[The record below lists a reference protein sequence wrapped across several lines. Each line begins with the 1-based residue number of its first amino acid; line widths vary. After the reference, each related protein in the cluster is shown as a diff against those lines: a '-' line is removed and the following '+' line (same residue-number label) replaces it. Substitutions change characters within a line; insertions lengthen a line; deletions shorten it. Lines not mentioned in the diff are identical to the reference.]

1 MNFLN
6 PFMLGGLAA
15 LSIPVVI
22 HFMNRFRVQTTEWAA
37 MRFLQQSIRQD
48 ARRLKLQD
56 LLLLLLRLLL
66 VALAV
71 LAFARPV
78 QKAFASP
85 EQAGKGAVASMVLL
99 DNSASMGC
107 SLGAELCIDRAKRD
121 IAKWA
126 DEMDSQ
132 SLLGLCLVSNR
143 AEPLIPKPG
152 PNTGLFRKMLAEA
165 PLSDRGSDLLPGLRF
180 AVESLKNIHGMPREI
195 RIFTDGQGAAWLKS
209 AEILKLANA
218 NPGIRF
224 VPVIIA
230 DKLPANLG
238 IVDVSP
244 ESGTVAALQPA
255 RIRVEVAN
263 HGDSPVQDLRV
274 NLFSAEGRPV
284 GESVIASI
292 EPGASVTTSIAT
304 MFEKAGPNSISATIP
319 PDAFATDNRRSA
331 ALDVVSQMNI
341 LICEEHPTAEPTDRD
356 GFYLANA
363 LMPIPSEEAPRH
375 FMSLLFTSPADLP
388 GELSSAVHAVFLC
401 NPGSLP
407 IATAGALREYVQ
419 HGGSVVVFPGSQ
431 TSAEDWMANAAL
443 AGLLPATLGP
453 PTGDDEGAKGLAW
466 QSGDFN
472 HPITELW
479 NDLQQGRLSA
489 IKVFRHFPLVPK
501 PEARVIATLSDGSP
515 VAVESRSGEGAIVV
529 FATPATPDW
538 SNLPLHPAFVPLTQ
552 RLLGYMNRG
561 KGSRLSLLPGEAF
574 RKVVPSELNGEE
586 FTVKRPDSESAR
598 SAGQVASD
606 EGQTYVR
613 YALTEKAGI
622 YHMSVGADPI
632 ASFAVQLDPAESDL
646 HKADPALFTSL
657 HEIKPATEEATQQ
670 QLVITREYWTLLIW
684 IAVAFFILEAFF
696 AHFFSH
702 ARTA

>member
-6 PFMLGGLAA
+6 PLMLGGLAA
-15 LSIPVVI
+15 LSVPLAI
-22 HFMNRFRVQTTEWAA
+22 HFMNRFRVRTTEWGA
-37 MRFLQQSIRQD
+37 MKFLSESIRHD
-48 ARRLKLQD
+48 ARRVKLQD

-78 QKAFASP
+78 RKAFASP
-85 EQAGKGAVASMVLL
+85 EQAGKGAIASMVLL

-107 SLGAELCIDRAKRD
+107 SLGPELCIDRAKRQ

-152 PNTGLFRKMLAEA
+152 PNTGLFRKMLSEA

-180 AVESLKNIHGMPREI
+180 AVESLKNIHGMPREV

-224 VPVIIA
+224 VPVVITE
-230 DKLPANLG
+230 KLPANLG
-238 IVDVSP
+238 IVEVSP
-244 ESGTVAALQPA
+244 DTGTIAAMQPV

-263 HGDSPVQDLRV
+263 HGDTAVEDVRVQLS
-274 NLFSAEGRPV
+274 SAEGRPS
-284 GESVIASI
+284 GESVIPRI
-292 EPGASVTTSIAT
+292 EAGGSATTSIPT
-304 MFEKAGPNSISATIP
+304 MFEKAGPNSVSASIP
-319 PDAFATDNRRSA
+319 PDAFATDNQRSA
-331 ALDVVSQMNI
+331 ALDVVGQMNV
-341 LICEEHPTAEPTDRD
+341 LICEDYPTAEATDRD

-363 LMPIPSEEAPRH
+363 LMPIPAEEAPRH
-375 FMSLLFTSPADLP
+375 YMSLLFTSPADLP
-388 GELSSAVHAVFLC
+388 KELSPSVQAVFLC
-401 NPGSLP
+401 NPGGLP
-407 IATAGALREYVQ
+407 IAAAGALREYVQ
-419 HGGSVVVFPGSQ
+419 GGGSLVIFPGSR
-431 TSAEDWMANAAL
+431 TSADDWMANAAL
-443 AGLLPATLGP
+443 AELLPATLG
-453 PTGDDEGAKGLAW
+453 TATADDEGAKAPTW

-472 HPITELW
+472 HPVTELW
-479 NDLQQGRLSA
+479 NDPQQGRLSA

-501 PEARVIATLSDGSP
+501 PGSRVVATLSDGSP
-515 VAVESRSGEGAIVV
+515 ALVESRSGEGAVAV

-538 SNLPLHPAFVPLTQ
+538 SNLPLHPAFVALSQ
-552 RLLGYMNRG
+552 RLLGYMNPG
-561 KGSRLSLLPGEAF
+561 KGSRLALLPGEAF

-586 FTVKRPDSESAR
+586 FTVKRPDSDSTR
-598 SAGQVASD
+598 GAGQIASD
-606 EGQTYVR
+606 EGQTFVR
-613 YALTEKAGI
+613 YALTEKTGI
-622 YHMSVGADPI
+622 YHLSVGADPL

-646 HKADPALFTSL
+646 HPVDPAIFTSL
-657 HEIKPATEEATQQ
+657 QEIKPATPEAAEQQ
-670 QLVITREYWTLLIW
+670 MVITHEYWTLLIW
-684 IAVAFFILEAFF
+684 IAVVFFILEAFF